1 MGIHASDASGQTS
14 EERGWFRS
22 MTPRE
27 RRTFWGCFGG
37 WAVDAMDVQIYS
49 LVIPVLL
56 SVHFLADRS
65 EAGLIG
71 TVTLLSSALGG
82 WLAGALSDRLG
93 RVRVLQLTILWFSFF
108 TLLCGFAQDGT
119 QLLVFRALMGFGFG
133 GEWVA
138 GAVLMGETVRAQFR
152 GRAVGSVQ
160 SGWAVGWG
168 LAVLLSVLTEQLFAP
183 EMAWRVLFGLGVLP
197 ALLVLYIRR
206 HVTEPPLLRAAAGA
220 AGPPGNAAAEA
231 AGAGAGTKA
240 GFLAIFAPPQLPVTV
255 LCALV
260 GVGAQ
265 GGYYAVTTWL
275 PQFLAAERG
284 LSILARGGTLAL
296 VIVGAFCGYL
306 FGAWLSDRLGRRWA
320 IVLCAVCSLAI
331 VIPYTTGGLPGPLFT
346 ALCFPL
352 GFFSASYFGG
362 LGALFTE
369 QFPTA
374 LRGSGQGFAYNF
386 GRGVGAVFPFLVG
399 VLADALSIGF
409 AIALFAGAAYAVMA
423 VAALLLPE
431 TTGQQLIEAA

>member
-1 MGIHASDASGQTS
+1 MGIHASDATGQTS

-220 AGPPGNAAAEA
+220 AGPPGDAAAEA
-231 AGAGAGTKA
+231 AGTKA

-431 TTGQQLIEAA
+431 TRGQQLIEAA

>member
-1 MGIHASDASGQTS
+1 
-14 EERGWFRS
+14 
-22 MTPRE
+22 
-27 RRTFWGCFGG
+27 
-37 WAVDAMDVQIYS
+37 
-49 LVIPVLL
+49 
-56 SVHFLADRS
+56 
-65 EAGLIG
+65 
-71 TVTLLSSALGG
+71 
-82 WLAGALSDRLG
+82 
-93 RVRVLQLTILWFSFF
+93 
-108 TLLCGFAQDGT
+108 
-119 QLLVFRALMGFGFG
+119 
-133 GEWVA
+133 
-138 GAVLMGETVRAQFR
+138 
-152 GRAVGSVQ
+152 
-160 SGWAVGWG
+160 
-168 LAVLLSVLTEQLFAP
+168 
-183 EMAWRVLFGLGVLP
+183 MAWRVLFGLGVLP

-220 AGPPGNAAAEA
+220 AGPPGDAAAEA
-231 AGAGAGTKA
+231 AGTKA

-296 VIVGAFCGYL
+296 VIVGAFCWYL

-431 TTGQQLIEAA
+431 TRGQQLIEAA

>member
-1 MGIHASDASGQTS
+1 MGIQSAGGASQPSGEQS
-14 EERGWFRS
+14 WFRS
-22 MTPRE
+22 MTEGE

-37 WAVDAMDVQIYS
+37 WALDAMDVQIFS

-56 SVHFLADRS
+56 SVHFLADKS

-71 TVTLLSSALGG
+71 TVTLLSSAVGG

-93 RVRVLQLTILWFSFF
+93 RVRVLQLTVLWFSFF
-108 TLLCGFAQDGT
+108 TLLCGLAQNGT

-138 GAVLMGETVRAQFR
+138 GAVLMGEMVRARFR
-152 GRAVGSVQ
+152 GRAVGTVQ

-168 LAVLLSVLTEQLFAP
+168 LAVLLSVLSEQLFAP
-183 EMAWRVLFGLGVLP
+183 DMAWRVLFGLGALP
-197 ALLVLYIRR
+197 ALLVLYVRR
-206 HVTEPPLLRAAAGA
+206 YIQEPPLLRARD
-220 AGPPGNAAAEA
+220 AGPAAR
-231 AGAGAGTKA
+231 TR
-240 GFLAIFAPPQLPVTV
+240 FLAIFAPAQLRITV

-284 LSILARGGTLAL
+284 LAILARGGTLAL

-320 IVLCAVCSLAI
+320 IVVCSVGSLAI
-331 VIPYTTGGLPGPLFT
+331 VIPYTTAGLPGPVFT

-362 LGALFTE
+362 LGAFFTE

-386 GRGVGAVFPFLVG
+386 GRGVGAIFPFLVG
-399 VLADALSIGF
+399 VLAETLSIGL

-423 VAALLLPE
+423 FATLLLPE
-431 TTGQQLIEAA
+431 TRGKQLTAGSA

>member
-1 MGIHASDASGQTS
+1 MGIHASDASGQRS

-93 RVRVLQLTILWFSFF
+93 RVRVLQLTIVWFSFF

-206 HVTEPPLLRAAAGA
+206 HVTEPPLLRAATGA
-220 AGPPGNAAAEA
+220 PGDTAAEA
-231 AGAGAGTKA
+231 AGAGGPKA
-240 GFLAIFAPPQLPVTV
+240 GFLAIFALPQLPVTV

-265 GGYYAVTTWL
+265 GGYYAMTTWL

-296 VIVGAFCGYL
+296 VILGAFCGYL

-431 TTGQQLIEAA
+431 TRGKQLSEAA

>member
-1 MGIHASDASGQTS
+1 MGIHASDASGQRS

-93 RVRVLQLTILWFSFF
+93 RVRVLQLTIVWFSFF

-206 HVTEPPLLRAAAGA
+206 HVTEPPLLRAATGA
-220 AGPPGNAAAEA
+220 PGDTAAEA
-231 AGAGAGTKA
+231 AGAGGPKA
-240 GFLAIFAPPQLPVTV
+240 GFLAIFALPQLPVTV

-296 VIVGAFCGYL
+296 VILGAFCGYL

-431 TTGQQLIEAA
+431 TRGKQLSEAA

>member
-1 MGIHASDASGQTS
+1 MGIQASDTGGQTS

-71 TVTLLSSALGG
+71 TVTLLSSAAGG

-93 RVRVLQLTILWFSFF
+93 RVRVLQLTILWFSFS

-152 GRAVGSVQ
+152 GRAVGTVQ

-206 HVTEPPLLRAAAGA
+206 HVTEPPLLRAPAGAPGEGPA
-220 AGPPGNAAAEA
+220 AGPAP
-231 AGAGAGTKA
+231 KA
-240 GFLAIFAPPQLPVTV
+240 GFLAIFAPPQLPITV

-320 IVLCAVCSLAI
+320 IVVCAVCSLAI

-431 TTGQQLIEAA
+431 TRGKQLSEAA

>member
-1 MGIHASDASGQTS
+1 MGMHTSDPSGQTS
-14 EERGWFRS
+14 EDRGWFRS

-93 RVRVLQLTILWFSFF
+93 RVRVLQLTIVWFSFF

-183 EMAWRVLFGLGVLP
+183 DMAWRVLFGLGVLP

-220 AGPPGNAAAEA
+220 PGDAAAEA
-231 AGAGAGTKA
+231 AGTGAGTKA

-431 TTGQQLIEAA
+431 TRGKQLSEAA

>member
-1 MGIHASDASGQTS
+1 
-14 EERGWFRS
+14 
-22 MTPRE
+22 
-27 RRTFWGCFGG
+27 
-37 WAVDAMDVQIYS
+37 MDVQIYS

-56 SVHFLADRS
+56 SVHLLADRS

-206 HVTEPPLLRAAAGA
+206 HVTEPPLLRAEAGA
-220 AGPPGNAAAEA
+220 AGPPGDAAAEA
-231 AGAGAGTKA
+231 AGTKA

-431 TTGQQLIEAA
+431 TRGQQLIEAA

>member
-1 MGIHASDASGQTS
+1 
-14 EERGWFRS
+14 

-93 RVRVLQLTILWFSFF
+93 RVRVLQLTIVWFSFF

-206 HVTEPPLLRAAAGA
+206 HVTEPPLLRAATGA
-220 AGPPGNAAAEA
+220 PGDTAAEA
-231 AGAGAGTKA
+231 AGAGGPKA
-240 GFLAIFAPPQLPVTV
+240 GFLAIFALPQLPVTV

-296 VIVGAFCGYL
+296 VILGAFCGYL

-431 TTGQQLIEAA
+431 TRGKQLSEAA